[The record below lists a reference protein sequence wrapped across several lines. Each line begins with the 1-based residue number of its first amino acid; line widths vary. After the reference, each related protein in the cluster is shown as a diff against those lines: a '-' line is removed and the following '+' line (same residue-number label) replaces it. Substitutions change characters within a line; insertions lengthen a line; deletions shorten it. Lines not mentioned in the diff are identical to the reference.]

1 MVPAAV
7 PSGILFFAKSALVL
21 ATFGSFFGGGV
32 QNRSRTMFTRGEM
45 FIKITFFR
53 RNIVTVFAH
62 ELLLATFGYF
72 WVQKLIVT
80 TVVGRHGMQIGWRD
94 EL

>member
-45 FIKITFFR
+45 FVKITFFR

-62 ELLLATFGYF
+62 ERLLEIFSDF
-72 WVQKLIVT
+72 WVRFLIVT
-80 TVVGRHGMQIGWRD
+80 AVVGRHGMQIGLRNG
-94 EL
+94 L

>member
-1 MVPAAV
+1 MVPATV

-45 FIKITFFR
+45 FVKITFFR

-62 ELLLATFGYF
+62 KGFWATFGYF
-72 WVQKLIVT
+72 WLRKLIVR
-80 TVVGRHGMQIGWRD
+80 VGVR
-94 EL
+94 